1 LGELKIEHVEWSAE
15 NRPNRL
21 WRNIVLALMLVLGA
35 WCLVLPQASAQSP
48 PPDLETYTGWV
59 REAYAAAQRSDRLG
73 LEDAATRLV
82 ATSSVRLP
90 GDATIA
96 VDNRWLGDALQSVE
110 PDLPVIAAR
119 LGAIIDVL
127 AQPPSAAPADARE
140 RLQRMLDQPPFKQ
153 PDAPQT
159 PAWLG
164 DFFDWLGRVLE
175 NAFRPLG
182 RISPTGS
189 RTVAWGIAIVGA
201 ALLVG
206 VLVYLLRG
214 LRRGVVAGAQA
225 DDDDPAANLTAK
237 TALDQAGG
245 RARGGDHRTAV
256 RYLYISALLW
266 LDERDIL
273 RYDRALTNREY
284 LERVRDNPALHERM
298 TSIVETF
305 DRVWYGHLPIDAAS
319 FAAYQQQVELLHDDK
334 LTRYRHHSDSLSI

>member
-1 LGELKIEHVEWSAE
+1 LGELNIEPLELITE
-15 NRPNRL
+15 NRRNQL
-21 WRNIVLALMLVLGA
+21 WRIIIFALMLVLGS
-35 WCLVLPQASAQSP
+35 WFLILPRAYAQSQ
-48 PPDLETYTGWV
+48 PPDLATYTGWV
-59 REAYAAAQRSDRLG
+59 REAFAAAQRSDRLG

-96 VDNRWLGDALQSVE
+96 VDNGWLRDALKSAE
-110 PDLPVIAAR
+110 PDLPAIAER
-119 LGAIIDVL
+119 LGAIIDAL
-127 AQPPSAAPADARE
+127 AQPPSVAPADARE

-153 PDAPQT
+153 PDEPQT
-159 PAWLG
+159 PSWLRE
-164 DFFDWLGRVLE
+164 FFDWLGRVLE

-182 RISPTGS
+182 PISPSGG

-201 ALLVG
+201 ALLIG

-214 LRRGVVAGAQA
+214 LRRGVVASAHA
-225 DDDDPAANLTAK
+225 DDGDAEANLTAK

-245 RARGGDHRTAV
+245 LARGGDYRTAV

-284 LERVRDNPALHERM
+284 LERVRDNPALRERM
-298 TSIVETF
+298 APIVETF
-305 DRVWYGHLPIDAAS
+305 DRVWYGHLPIDAES
-319 FAAYQQQVELLHDDK
+319 FAAYQRQVEAL
-334 LTRYRHHSDSLSI
+334 RQEG